1 MSRGNII
8 FAIIK
13 IKEIT
18 MVNFKEI
25 KVKNIE
31 GEVEVIDFSKQIGNF
46 LYTQGKDVAVC
57 EAGQKIYHGEE
68 TDLTDEAKELV
79 RSFAENVPFIFK
91 QAIVAEIG

>member
-1 MSRGNII
+1 MHIN
-8 FAIIK
+8 K

-57 EAGQKIYHGEE
+57 EAGQKIYHGDDVALEA
-68 TDLTDEAKELV
+68 DAKELV
-79 RSFAENVPFIFK
+79 RSYANGLPYIFQ
-91 QAIVAEIG
+91 QAILAELEK

>member
-1 MSRGNII
+1 MHKS
-8 FAIIK
+8 IK

-91 QAIVAEIG
+91 QAITAEIG

>member
-1 MSRGNII
+1 M
-8 FAIIK
+8 A
-13 IKEIT
+13 
-18 MVNFKEI
+18 NFKEI

-31 GEVEVIDFSKQIGNF
+31 NEEEIMDFSKQIGNY
-46 LYTQGKDVAVC
+46 LYTQGRDVAVC

-91 QAIVAEIG
+91 QAILAELEK